1 MDVPY
6 GRSDWAISGGA
17 RACECGASAHVR
29 VPSFPSS
36 VQVSHCIDKTL
47 ESLLKHAKSSLI
59 WATKKGVRSDG
70 ILTGEVCFFIQED
83 RSRQRSEI
91 QFGQFGFIKFIHSSC
106 LGIYPHSPRPSL
118 PIPPLVSVDPF
129 TFASWKTFPLRPCP

>member
-1 MDVPY
+1 MWCVSSCP
-6 GRSDWAISGGA
+6 RP
-17 RACECGASAHVR
+17 V
-29 VPSFPSS
+29 FPL
-36 VQVSHCIDKTL
+36 VGEVSRCIDKTL

-70 ILTGEVCFFIQED
+70 MLTGEVWFFIQEN
-83 RSRQRSEI
+83 RSRQRSET
-91 QFGQFGFIKFIHSSC
+91 QFGFIKFIHSSC
-106 LGIYPHSPRPSL
+106 LGISPHSPRPSL